1 MIVLGLS
8 ATLIATFTL
17 AAVSLLLNIDFG
29 RRAAKS
35 RIF

>member
-8 ATLIATFTL
+8 ATLIATLTL
-17 AAVSLLLNIDFG
+17 AAISILLNIEDDHSS
-29 RRAAKS
+29 AKS

>member
-8 ATLIATFTL
+8 ATLIATLTL
-17 AAVSLLLNIDFG
+17 AAISILLNIEED
-29 RRAAKS
+29 RKSLRS

>member
-8 ATLIATFTL
+8 ATLIATLTL
-17 AAVSLLLNIDFG
+17 AAVSILLNIEDN
-29 RRAAKS
+29 RKPLNA